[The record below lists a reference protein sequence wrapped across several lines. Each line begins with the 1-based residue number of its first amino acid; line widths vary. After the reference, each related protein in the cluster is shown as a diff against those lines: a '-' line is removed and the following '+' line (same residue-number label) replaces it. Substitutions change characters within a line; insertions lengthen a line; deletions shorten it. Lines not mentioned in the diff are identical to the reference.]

1 MAYDPAG
8 WQNFYVMTGGAAA
21 ALTGLLFVAM
31 SIHARA
37 IMAHPVM
44 GNRAI
49 GTLISLLTQLA
60 IACAILVPGQSVR
73 AIGVEIEVAAI
84 FWVVFLATSIYRA
97 RAGLGTSPSRS
108 RLRVTIESVGGSIWI
123 LLFLAS
129 GLSLILQAGGGF
141 YVLAVVMLFM
151 FGWNVYVSWVLV
163 TEVSD

>member
-1 MAYDPAG
+1 MAYDPSG

-31 SIHARA
+31 SIHAKA
-37 IMAHPVM
+37 IMAHPVL

-60 IACAILVPGQSVR
+60 IAGAILVPGQSVR
-73 AIGVEIEVAAI
+73 AIGIEIEVAAV
-84 FWVVFLATSIYRA
+84 FWVVFLAVSIYRA
-97 RAGLGTSPSRS
+97 RAGLGVSETRS
-108 RLRVTIESVGGSIWI
+108 RMRVAIETTGGSIW
-123 LLFLAS
+123 LVLFLAS
-129 GLSLILQAGGGF
+129 GLSLILHAGGGF
-141 YVLAVVMLFM
+141 YVLAIVMLFM